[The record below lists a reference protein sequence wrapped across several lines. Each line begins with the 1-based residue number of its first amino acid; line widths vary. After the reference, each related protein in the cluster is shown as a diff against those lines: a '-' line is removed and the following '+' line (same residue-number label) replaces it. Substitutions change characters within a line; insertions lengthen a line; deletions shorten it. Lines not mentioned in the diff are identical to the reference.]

1 MHYHW
6 SSPESLIHDVEF
18 FAPHRKEEAL
28 IFAPTGAD
36 TARLHA
42 LAESI
47 RAKGYG
53 AVPDMQGDH
62 AVLRVA
68 GFPSREAL
76 LGTLQ
81 SEGVVKGEAA
91 ATKTDLD
98 QKHGLKL
105 STLQIGGAMQ
115 VLADAMVMSVAL
127 SRGKEGVGDF
137 MASLKW
143 AWAYVILSAFGAK
156 SPDKQVGYIYKDLKD
171 QIDKSGLQM
180 VPEDVATLAALAEK
194 SGVMPKVERAIREN
208 PILINSLIQMSGG
221 MSTIQAGN
229 AQRDYNGNRNWWK
242 VAGGSFTTSGQ
253 LVGGILLDPKEKKK
267 DADGNPVVDGPSA
280 PHGLLDTIKAKID
293 EKPLRITGSFSFMSN
308 ITRIVS
314 GLVEKWKFKQFMG
327 DTKNDFAGGIYA
339 QRREELFAEAQKGG
353 YDLGKGGA
361 SLQEQFSKVQ
371 TAVTTN
377 LTQSRADRKAVA
389 DTARNMAQNDPYTML
404 CNRRDELLDTFQ
416 RVSRTKQAATVDF
429 IANGIKM
436 AANVMIA
443 SSSSNIDADLA
454 KTGQLNEV
462 CNFLA
467 HVVQSQPEEKRAT
480 TLQAL
485 ATMLSS
491 KKGVA
496 ATEQQITT
504 RIQSKLESLQHNPWD
519 IKQPVIPTPPDV
531 APGNAPSAQVHQ
543 VTAHIAPQPAGVE
556 AHL

>member
-6 SSPESLIHDVEF
+6 SSSESLIHDVEF
-18 FAPHRKEEAL
+18 YAPHKKEEAL
-28 IFAPTGAD
+28 VFAPMGAD
-36 TARLHA
+36 PARLHA

-53 AVPDMQGDH
+53 AVPDMQGDQ

-81 SEGVVKGEAA
+81 AEGAVKGEPT

-98 QKHGLKL
+98 KKHGLKL

-127 SRGKEGVGDF
+127 SRGKEGMGDF

-143 AWAYVILSAFGAK
+143 AWAYVMLSAFGAK

-229 AQRDYNGNRNWWK
+229 AQRDYDGNRNWWK
-242 VAGGSFTTSGQ
+242 VAGGSLTASGQ
-253 LVGGILLDPKEKKK
+253 LMGGILLDPKEKKK
-267 DADGNPVVDGPSA
+267 DENGNPVDDGQPA
-280 PHGLLDTIKAKID
+280 PHGLIDTVKAKIE
-293 EKPLRITGSFSFMSN
+293 EKPLRITGSFSFLSN
-308 ITRIVS
+308 VTRIVS

-327 DTKNDFAGGIYA
+327 DTKNDYAGGIYA
-339 QRREELFAEAQKGG
+339 ERRDKLFAEAQAGG
-353 YDLGKGGA
+353 HDLGKGGI
-361 SLQEQFSKVQ
+361 SLADQFSNAQ
-371 TAVTTN
+371 TAVGN
-377 LTQSRADRKAVA
+377 SLTLSRADKKAAVEHA
-389 DTARNMAQNDPYTML
+389 KNMAQNDPYTLL
-404 CNRRDELLDTFQ
+404 CNRRDELLDTFH

-429 IANGIKM
+429 LANGIKM

-443 SSSSNIDADLA
+443 SSSSNIDADLV
-454 KTGQLNEV
+454 KTGQLDEV

-496 ATEQQITT
+496 ATEQQITQ
-504 RIQSKLESLQHNPWD
+504 RIQGKLESLQHNPWD
-519 IKQPVIPTPPDV
+519 IKQPVIPTPPHV
-531 APGNAPSAQVHQ
+531 APTTAPSAQVHQ
-543 VTAHIAPQPAGVE
+543 VAAHIAPQPAAVE